1 MSDLEIHSVE
11 NSKAS
16 FLPDAQYRTETR
28 KLDYIDALRG
38 IAALSIVIYH
48 IYGTIGSVT
57 NGSSYPIQ
65 IVPERFIDLTLAGIP
80 LFFIISAFTLYL
92 SLDNKTGEKRKILK
106 FYIRRF
112 FRIAPLFYLLLILVV
127 LDDVIIQKRPPSWL
141 EILANFTF
149 TFNLIPQ
156 YSRSL
161 VSYGWTV
168 GVEMLFYLVLPLIFI
183 KVNNIQRSI
192 LLFIGIYWLS
202 KGGRLLIGTI
212 IGENVMMST
221 NYNFYNFFHWAYI
234 FPVGVICYLIYKLY
248 LPKIRS
254 EYRTPVALGM
264 LSLSL
269 IILFVFINNLS
280 LNLALSDLYEPL
292 GGLTYLQTMSSIAFV
307 LLILSLSL
315 HPNRLIVNRFTRFY
329 GTISYSLY
337 LVHPFLVEP
346 LKPVYGYIY
355 DHTIYSTDLSLFLCI
370 LLTLLIETPVCLL
383 TYYLIETK
391 GIRWGKKVL
400 AKL

>member
-1 MSDLEIHSVE
+1 MVEKMPDFEIHSVE
-11 NSKAS
+11 NSQSKANYN
-16 FLPDAQYRTETR
+16 PYVQHKTGTG

-38 IAALSIVIYH
+38 IAALSILIYH
-48 IYGTIGSVT
+48 IYGRIG
-57 NGSSYPIQ
+57 SYPIQ
-65 IVPERFIDLTLAGIP
+65 IVPERFINLTLAGIP

-92 SLDNKTGEKRKILK
+92 SMDNKAGEKRKFLK
-106 FYIRRF
+106 FYLRRF

-127 LDDVIIQKRPPSWL
+127 LEDVIIQKRPPSWL
-141 EILANFTF
+141 EVLSNFTF
-149 TFNLIPQ
+149 TFNLVPQ

-161 VSYGWTV
+161 FSDGWTV

-183 KVNNIQRSI
+183 KVNNIWRSI

-202 KGGRLLIGTI
+202 KGGRPLMGTI

-221 NYNFYNFFHWAYI
+221 NYNFYNSLHWAYI

-254 EYRTPVALGM
+254 KYRAPAALGM
-264 LSLSL
+264 LSLSS
-269 IILFVFINNLS
+269 IILFVFINNP
-280 LNLALSDLYEPL
+280 ALYDLYEPL
-292 GGLTYLQTMSSIAFV
+292 VGLTNWLLMSSIAFV
-307 LLILSLSL
+307 LLIISLSL

-337 LVHPFLVEP
+337 LIHPFLVEP
-346 LKPVYGYIY
+346 LKQVYGYIY

-370 LLTLLIETPVCLL
+370 LLTLLIVTPISLL
-383 TYYLIETK
+383 TYRVIESP
-391 GIRWGKKVL
+391 GIRYGKRII